1 MPFNHKKFGKE
12 SQDSMW
18 TSTSDLF
25 LGLSV
30 VFLLLYV
37 SASLKQGTEGFQKQ
51 QEYKELT
58 KLNQDLK
65 EQIKVYDS
73 LKKNY
78 LETQASEGEK
88 ETYQKLMAQLDLLQD
103 EAQQEKGALMKQAK
117 DLNDKEKAL
126 NQYQQIVRNII
137 NSNVLSKS
145 RIKQRDTLI
154 DKKEVVIDQQ
164 NVELNTLNEQIDQ
177 KKREIAESQRIAKN
191 LEQNLGQSMNELQKA
206 YKRQKMTQKKFMAQ
220 KQKLQS
226 EYNNRLSSLKAA
238 SEQAE
243 AQLQS
248 LNQNLQQTKGDLEK
262 ANQDLNQASKNIND
276 LQGKYAGALGQANE
290 MSGKYAQ
297 ANQKVSQLSEDLARA
312 QENLNAKKKLANNI
326 KNAFASKGISA
337 QVDER
342 SGDVLLSFG
351 EEYFDTGRA
360 ILKPGM
366 KKVLEKTVPEYSKSL
381 FQNREVAS
389 KISNI
394 EIIGFASPTYK
405 GKFIDPTKLSA
416 EDRGAVNY
424 NLDLSY
430 QRARSIFDHVYSQM
444 TFEHKKEMLPLIKV
458 AGRSFL
464 SNKDRNVATS
474 GTEDF
479 CVKNDCSKLQKV
491 IIKFNLKD

>member
-1 MPFNHKKFGKE
+1 MPFDRKKIGKE

-58 KLNQDLK
+58 KINQDLK

-88 ETYQKLMAQLDLLQD
+88 ETYEKLMGQLDLLQD
-103 EAQQEKGALMKQAK
+103 ESQKEKKELMKQAK
-117 DLNDKEKAL
+117 QLQDKEVAL

-137 NSNVLSKS
+137 NSSMLSKS

-154 DKKEVVIDQQ
+154 EKKEVVIDQK
-164 NVELNTLNEQIDQ
+164 NTEISSLAQQIDE
-177 KKREIAESQRIAKN
+177 KKKALEEGRAYAEKLENN
-191 LEQNLGQSMNELQKA
+191 LSSSLSELQKA
-206 YKRQKMTQKKFMAQ
+206 YKKQKMTQKKFLAQ

-226 EYNNRLSSLKAA
+226 EYEQRMGSLKEANA
-238 SEQAE
+238 QTE
-243 AQLQS
+243 AQLNALS
-248 LNQNLQQTKGDLEK
+248 
-262 ANQDLNQASKNIND
+262 ND
-276 LQGKYAGALGQANE
+276 LQETKGKLGKASQELEQAGQNISELKGKYAGALGQAQE
-290 MSGKYAQ
+290 LSGKYAQ
-297 ANQKVSQLSEDLARA
+297 ANQKVSQLSGDLAKA
-312 QENLNAKKKLANNI
+312 QENLNAKRKLAEGI
-326 KNAFASKGISA
+326 KGAFAAKGIKA
-337 QVDER
+337 EVDQK

-351 EEYFDTGRA
+351 EEYFDTGRSV
-360 ILKPGM
+360 LKPGM
-366 KKVLEKTVPEYSKSL
+366 KKVLEQTVPEYSKSL
-381 FQNREVAS
+381 FQNRAIAS

-405 GKFIDPTKLSA
+405 GKYIDPTKLSG

-430 QRARSIFDHVYSQM
+430 QRARSIFDHVYSNM

-464 SNKDRNVATS
+464 ANKERNIATS
-474 GTEDF
+474 GAEDF
-479 CVKNDCSKLQKV
+479 CLKNDCSKLQKV

>member
-1 MPFNHKKFGKE
+1 MPFDHKKLGKE

-18 TSTSDLF
+18 TSYSDLF

-58 KLNQDLK
+58 KINQDLK

-103 EAQQEKGALMKQAK
+103 ESQKEKNELMKQAK
-117 DLNDKEKAL
+117 QLNDKEVAL

-154 DKKEVVIDQQ
+154 DKKEVVIDQK
-164 NVELNTLNEQIDQ
+164 NVEISSLGQQ
-177 KKREIAESQRIAKN
+177 IAEKKKE
-191 LEQNLGQSMNELQKA
+191 LEEGKAVAQKLESSLNQSMSELQKA
-206 YKRQKMTQKKFMAQ
+206 YKKQKLTQKKFLAQ
-220 KQKLQS
+220 KQKLQNEFS
-226 EYNNRLSSLKAA
+226 AKIEALNAA
-238 SEQAE
+238 NQEAAAE
-243 AQLQS
+243 LNQ
-248 LNQNLQQTKGDLEK
+248 LNQNLQQTKGQLSKTAQELE
-262 ANQDLNQASKNIND
+262 AAGQNINE
-276 LQGKYAGALGQANE
+276 LKGKYAGAVGQAKE
-290 MSGKYAQ
+290 MSGKYEQ

-312 QENLNAKKKLANNI
+312 QENLNAKKKLAEGI
-326 KNAFASKGISA
+326 KSAFAAKGISA
-337 QVDER
+337 QVDEK

-360 ILKPGM
+360 VLKPGM

-381 FQNREVAS
+381 FQNRAIAS

-405 GKFIDPTKLSA
+405 GKFIDPTKLSP
-416 EDRGAVNY
+416 EDRGAVNF

-430 QRARSIFDHVYSQM
+430 QRARSIFDHVYSNM

-464 SNKDRNVATS
+464 ANKDRNVATS

-479 CVKNDCSKLQKV
+479 CAKNDCSKLQKV